1 MARSK
6 HKQKASF
13 AGIPRVV
20 MECPDYT
27 NLSGSAIRLLVE
39 LACAYKGGNNGDLS
53 PAWTLM
59 KERGFR
65 SKATLTRVIKELVAA
80 EMIMLTRQGQFIRNR
95 AGLYALTWAS
105 IDECA
110 GKQLDESPTRTPPR
124 NFSLERQQGWPRKL
138 DPPEQ
143 KLNRKGTKTAPKPLL
158 RAVN

>member
-65 SKATLTRVIKELVAA
+65 SKATLTRAIKELVAA
-80 EMIMLTRQGQFIRNR
+80 EMIMLTRQGQFIRKK
-95 AGLYALTWAS
+95 AGLYALTWAP

-110 GKQLDESPTRTPPR
+110 GKYLDESPTHTAPR

-143 KLNRKGTKTAPKPLL
+143 KLNRKGTKTAPKSLL
-158 RAVN
+158 RAVS

>member
-1 MARSK
+1 MARGK
-6 HKQKASF
+6 HKQKSSF
-13 AGIPRVV
+13 AGIPRAVI
-20 MECPDYT
+20 ECPDYT
-27 NLSGSAIRLLVE
+27 NLSGNAIKLLVE
-39 LACAYKGGNNGDLS
+39 LAYSYKGWNNGDLC

-65 SKATLTRVIKELVAA
+65 SKATLTRAIKELVASDI
-80 EMIMLTRQGQFIRNR
+80 IMLTRQGQFIRNK
-95 AGLYALTWAS
+95 AGLYALTWAP

-124 NFSLERQQGWPRKL
+124 KFSLERQQGWPRKL

>member
-27 NLSGSAIRLLVE
+27 NLSASAIRLLVE
-39 LACAYKGGNNGDLS
+39 LAYSYRGGNNGDLC
-53 PAWTLM
+53 PAWALM

-80 EMIMLTRQGQFIRNR
+80 EMIMLTRQGQFIRHK
-95 AGLYALTWAS
+95 ASLYALTWAP
-105 IDECA
+105 IDECS
-110 GKQLDESPTRTPPR
+110 GKDLEESSTRIPSR
-124 NFSLERQQGWPRKL
+124 NFSLKRQQGWPRKL
-138 DPPEQ
+138 DQPVR
-143 KLNRKGTKTAPKPLL
+143 KLYRKGTENVPKVTL
-158 RAVN
+158 RAVS

>member
-53 PAWTLM
+53 PSWTLM
-59 KERGFR
+59 KDRGFR
-65 SKATLTRVIKELVAA
+65 SKATLTRAIKELVAA
-80 EMIMLTRQGQFIRNR
+80 EMIILTRQGQFIKNR

-124 NFSLERQQGWPRKL
+124 NFSLEHQQGWPRKL

>member
-1 MARSK
+1 MGRVK

-13 AGIPRVV
+13 AGIPRLV

-27 NLSGSAIRLLVE
+27 NLSSNAIRLLVE
-39 LACAYKGGNNGDLS
+39 LAYSYKGGNNGDLC

-143 KLNRKGTKTAPKPLL
+143 KLNRKGTKTVPKPLL
-158 RAVN
+158 RAVH

>member
-65 SKATLTRVIKELVAA
+65 SKATLTRAIKELVAA
-80 EMIMLTRQGQFIRNR
+80 EMIILTRQGQFIKNR

-124 NFSLERQQGWPRKL
+124 NFSLEHQQGWPRKL

>member
-1 MARSK
+1 MTRSK

-13 AGIPRVV
+13 AGIPRIV

-27 NLSGSAIRLLVE
+27 NLSSNAIRLLVE
-39 LACAYKGGNNGDLS
+39 LAYSYKGGNNGDLC

-80 EMIMLTRQGQFIRNR
+80 EMIMLTRQGQFIRNK

-105 IDECA
+105 IDECS
-110 GKQLDESPTRTPPR
+110 GKYLDESPTRTPPR

-138 DPPEQ
+138 DPPVQ
-143 KLNRKGTKTAPKPLL
+143 KLYRKGTETELKVLL
-158 RAVN
+158 KAVN

>member
-1 MARSK
+1 MARTK
-6 HKQKASF
+6 HKQKSSF

-39 LACAYKGGNNGDLS
+39 MAYSYKGGNNGDLC

-59 KERGFR
+59 KERGFC
-65 SKATLTRVIKELVAA
+65 SKATLSKAIRELVAA
-80 EMIMLTRQGQFIRNR
+80 EMIILTRQGQFIRNK
-95 AGLYALTWAS
+95 ASLYALTWAPV
-105 IDECA
+105 DECI
-110 GKQLDESPTRTPPR
+110 GKCLDEPPTRIPSR

-138 DPPEQ
+138 DPPVQ
-143 KLNRKGTKTAPKPLL
+143 KQYRNGTKTVPKALL

>member
-1 MARSK
+1 MGRVK

-13 AGIPRVV
+13 AGIPRMV
-20 MECPDYT
+20 MECPDYI
-27 NLSGSAIRLLVE
+27 NLSSNAIRLLVE
-39 LACAYKGGNNGDLS
+39 LACSFKGGNNGDLC

-65 SKATLTRVIKELVAA
+65 SKATLTKAIKELVAA
-80 EMIMLTRQGQFIRNR
+80 EMIMLTRQGQFIKNR

-124 NFSLERQQGWPRKL
+124 NFSLERQQGWSRKL

-143 KLNRKGTKTAPKPLL
+143 NLNRKGTKTAPKPLL

>member
-65 SKATLTRVIKELVAA
+65 SKATLTRAIKELVAA
-80 EMIMLTRQGQFIRNR
+80 EMIILTRQGQFIKNR

-124 NFSLERQQGWPRKL
+124 NFSLERQQGWPRKS
-138 DPPEQ
+138 DQPVQ
-143 KLNRKGTKTAPKPLL
+143 KLYRKGTETELKMVL

>member
-1 MARSK
+1 MGRVK

-65 SKATLTRVIKELVAA
+65 SKATLTRAIKELVAA
-80 EMIMLTRQGQFIRNR
+80 EMIILTRQGQFIKNR

-124 NFSLERQQGWPRKL
+124 NFSLEHQQGWPRKL

>member
-65 SKATLTRVIKELVAA
+65 SKATLTRAIKELVAA
-80 EMIMLTRQGQFIRNR
+80 EMIILTRQGQFIRNR

-143 KLNRKGTKTAPKPLL
+143 KLNRKGTKTVPKPLL
-158 RAVN
+158 RAVH

>member
-1 MARSK
+1 MGRVK

-13 AGIPRVV
+13 AGIPRLV

-27 NLSGSAIRLLVE
+27 NLSSNAIRLLVE
-39 LACAYKGGNNGDLS
+39 LAYSYKGGNNGDLC

-124 NFSLERQQGWPRKL
+124 NFSLEHQQGWPRKL

-143 KLNRKGTKTAPKPLL
+143 KLNRKGTKTVPKPLL
-158 RAVN
+158 RAVH

>member
-1 MARSK
+1 MGRVK

-13 AGIPRVV
+13 AGIPRLV

-27 NLSGSAIRLLVE
+27 NLSSNAIRLLVE
-39 LACAYKGGNNGDLS
+39 LAYSYKGGNNGDLCPS
-53 PAWTLM
+53 WTLM

-124 NFSLERQQGWPRKL
+124 NFSLEHQQGWPRKL

>member
-65 SKATLTRVIKELVAA
+65 SKATLTRAIKELVAA
-80 EMIMLTRQGQFIRNR
+80 EMIILTRQGQFIKNR

-143 KLNRKGTKTAPKPLL
+143 KLNRKVTKTAPKPLL

>member
-20 MECPDYT
+20 MECPDYI
-27 NLSGSAIRLLVE
+27 NLNGSAVKLLIE
-39 LACAYKGGNNGDLS
+39 MACQFKGGNNGDLC

-59 KERGFR
+59 KKRGFCSKTTL
-65 SKATLTRVIKELVAA
+65 SKAIKELLKA
-80 EMIMLTRQGQFIRNR
+80 EMIILTRQGHFIKNK
-95 AGLYALTWAS
+95 ASLYALTWAP
-105 IDECA
+105 IDECS
-110 GKQLDESPTRTPPR
+110 GKYLEELPTRIPSR

-138 DPPEQ
+138 DQPVR
-143 KLNRKGTKTAPKPLL
+143 KLYRKGTETVPKVIL

>member
-65 SKATLTRVIKELVAA
+65 SKATLTRAIKELVAA
-80 EMIMLTRQGQFIRNR
+80 EMIILTRQGQFIKNR

-124 NFSLERQQGWPRKL
+124 NFSLEHQQGWPRKL

-143 KLNRKGTKTAPKPLL
+143 KLNRKGTKTAPKSLL
-158 RAVN
+158 RAVS

>member
-1 MARSK
+1 MGRTK

-13 AGIPRVV
+13 AGIPRIV

-27 NLSGSAIRLLVE
+27 NLSSNAIRLLVE
-39 LACAYKGGNNGDLS
+39 LAYSYKGGNNGDLC

-59 KERGFR
+59 KDRGFR

-80 EMIMLTRQGQFIRNR
+80 EMIMLTRQGQFIRNK

-105 IDECA
+105 IDECS
-110 GKQLDESPTRTPPR
+110 GKYLDESPTRTPPR
-124 NFSLERQQGWPRKL
+124 NFSLERQQGWPRKS
-138 DPPEQ
+138 DPPVQ
-143 KLNRKGTKTAPKPLL
+143 KLYRKGTETELKVVL

>member
-65 SKATLTRVIKELVAA
+65 SKATLTRAIKELVAA
-80 EMIMLTRQGQFIRNR
+80 EMIILTRQGQFIKNR

-158 RAVN
+158 RAVH